1 MSKSEIHIE
10 KLDRIYIIR
19 IDPVKLHSAGVY
31 TCEDDVSIKTTNGI
45 SSAMSKSNL
54 TMHVI
59 GVHMNNP
66 MMILNKESN
75 YFSMFKNNYLK
86 IKNNSFK
93 SSIYII
99 FTYMYRHNMTFIF
112 YK

>member
-93 SSIYII
+93 SSIYIYI
-99 FTYMYRHNMTFIF
+99 YNLYIYMYRNI
-112 YK
+112 